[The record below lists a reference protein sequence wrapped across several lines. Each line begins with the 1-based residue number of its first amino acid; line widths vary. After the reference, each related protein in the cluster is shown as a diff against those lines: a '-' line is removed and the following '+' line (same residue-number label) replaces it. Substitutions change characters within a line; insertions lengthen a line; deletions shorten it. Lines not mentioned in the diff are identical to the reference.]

1 VLAFSVLDGA
11 PDLALD
17 FDLDGGDTL
26 DLSALLPAFAA
37 GDAIGDFVDLASAAD
52 GTLVAVDPSG
62 GGADF
67 APVVVLQGVAVD
79 SLSAAQLG
87 LPEAPA
93 G

>member
-26 DLSALLPAFAA
+26 DLSALLPGFAA
-37 GDAIGDFVDLASAAD
+37 GDAIGDYVDFASDAG

-62 GGADF
+62 GAAGF
-67 APVVVLQGVAVD
+67 VPVVVLQGVAID

-87 LPEAPA
+87 LHEAPA